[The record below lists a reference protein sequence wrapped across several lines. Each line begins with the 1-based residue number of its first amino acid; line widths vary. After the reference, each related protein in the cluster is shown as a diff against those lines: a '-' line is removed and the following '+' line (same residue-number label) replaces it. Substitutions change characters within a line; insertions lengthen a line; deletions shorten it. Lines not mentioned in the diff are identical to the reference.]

1 MNVRLSL
8 VTRVLS
14 IRMVQLEFRKI

>member
-8 VTRVLS
+8 TAD
-14 IRMVQLEFRKI
+14 I